1 MGDDGKRICLI
12 SSENMQNQA
21 FTLYLEERTGIECVL
36 RRELR
41 RTATSAALAN
51 QTTLILADCL
61 FIHPDTI
68 IQQIEQLPT
77 ALPSNVMVAM
87 INLYGSTAIELRA
100 VVQGIRGLFE
110 VATDLDTL
118 VRGIHAII
126 DGDVWIPRK
135 VLVTA
140 AFTNDEDRPKRRLSP
155 ARTTLTRR
163 EREILALI
171 STGASND
178 QVADRL
184 SISSNTVRT
193 HIYNL
198 YRKIDVP
205 NRMQAALWSAE
216 NL

>member
-1 MGDDGKRICLI
+1 MADEEKRICLI
-12 SSENMQNQA
+12 SSETLQNQA
-21 FTLYLEERTGIECVL
+21 FVEYLAQQTEIECVL

-41 RTATSAALAN
+41 RAATSAALAN
-51 QTTLILADCL
+51 RTTLILADCL
-61 FIHPDTI
+61 FIHADTI

-77 ALPSNVMVAM
+77 PLPSNVMVAM
-87 INLYGSTAIELRA
+87 INLYQSTAIELRA
-100 VVQGIRGLFE
+100 VIQGIRGLFE
-110 VATDLDTL
+110 AGTDLPTL
-118 VRGIHAII
+118 IRGISAIL

-140 AFTNDEDRPKRRLSP
+140 AFSNDFERPKKHLSP
-155 ARTTLTRR
+155 ARNTLTRR
-163 EREILALI
+163 ERQILTLI

-178 QVADRL
+178 EVADKL

-198 YRKIDVP
+198 YRKIGVP
-205 NRMQAALWSAE
+205 NRMQAALWGAE

>member
-1 MGDDGKRICLI
+1 MSDDEKRICLL

-21 FTLYLEERTGIECVL
+21 FIVYLEEHTGVPCIM
-36 RRELR
+36 RPELR
-41 RTATSAALAN
+41 RAAASASLAN

-61 FIHPDTI
+61 YIHPDTI

-77 ALPSNVMVAM
+77 PLPHNVMVAM
-87 INLYGSTAIELRA
+87 INLYGNPAIELRA

-110 VATDLDTL
+110 AGTDLDTL
-118 VRGIHAII
+118 VRGIHAML

-140 AFTNDEDRPKRRLSP
+140 AFTNDEDKPRRHLSP
-155 ARTTLTRR
+155 ARHTLTRR

-178 QVADRL
+178 EVADKL
-184 SISSNTVRT
+184 NISSNTVRT

>member
-1 MGDDGKRICLI
+1 MAEDEKRICLI
-12 SSENMQNQA
+12 SGENMQNQA
-21 FTLYLEERTGIECVL
+21 FISYLEEQTTIPSVL

-41 RTATSAALAN
+41 RSATSAALAN

-61 FIHPDTI
+61 YIHPDTI

-77 ALPSNVMVAM
+77 PLPPTVMVAM
-87 INLYGSTAIELRA
+87 INLYGNTAIELRA
-100 VVQGIRGLFE
+100 VVQGIRGLF
-110 VATDLDTL
+110 VAGTDLDTL
-118 VRGIHAII
+118 VRGIHAML

-140 AFTNDEDRPKRRLSP
+140 AFSNDEDRPKNRLSP
-155 ARTTLTRR
+155 ARNTLTRR

-178 QVADRL
+178 EVADKL
-184 SISSNTVRT
+184 NISSNTVRT

-205 NRMQAALWSAE
+205 NRMQAALWGAE

>member
-1 MGDDGKRICLI
+1 MANDEKRICLI

-21 FTLYLEERTGIECVL
+21 FTAYLEEKTGIPSVL

-41 RTATSAALAN
+41 RTATAASLAN

-68 IQQIEQLPT
+68 IQQIEQLP
-77 ALPSNVMVAM
+77 APLPANVMVAM

-110 VATDLDTL
+110 VGTELDTL
-118 VRGIHAII
+118 VRGIHAIL

-135 VLVTA
+135 VLVSA
-140 AFTNDEDRPKRRLSP
+140 AFTNDEDRPKRHQSP
-155 ARTTLTRR
+155 ARATLTRR

-178 QVADRL
+178 EVADGL
-184 SISSNTVRT
+184 GISPNTVRT

-205 NRMQAALWSAE
+205 NRMQAALWGAE

>member
-1 MGDDGKRICLI
+1 MSEVDKRICLI
-12 SSENMQNQA
+12 SGENVQNQA
-21 FTLYLEERTGIECVL
+21 FTVYLEEQTGIECVL
-36 RRELR
+36 RQELR
-41 RTATSAALAN
+41 RTATSASLAN
-51 QTTLILADCL
+51 QTTLVLADCL

-68 IQQIEQLPT
+68 IQQIEQLPA
-77 ALPSNVMVAM
+77 ALPSNVMVAL

-110 VATDLDTL
+110 VGTDLDAL
-118 VRGIHAII
+118 IRGIHAML

-140 AFTNDEDRPKRRLSP
+140 AFTNDEDRPKSRLSP
-155 ARTTLTRR
+155 ARTKLTRR

-184 SISSNTVRT
+184 TISSNTVRT

-198 YRKIDVP
+198 YRKIGVP